1 MRYYGRTVD
10 DPKSPNYQEVLD
22 VGRWYKNDDGDIALE
37 GWVDGEWVDWPALI
51 EASGI
56 GGSNPF
62 MPMTEND
69 VKRWMRNRG
78 QEEWAV

>member
-10 DPKSPNYQEVLD
+10 NPKAPNYGEVLD
-22 VGRWYKNDDGDIALE
+22 VGRWYDNDEGDIALE
-37 GWVDGEWVDWPALI
+37 RWVDGEWTDWPALI

-78 QEEWAV
+78 QEWEA

>member
-10 DPKSPNYQEVLD
+10 NPEAANYGEVLD
-22 VGRWYKNDDGDIALE
+22 VGRWYDDGEIVLE
-37 GWVDGEWVDWPALI
+37 RWVDGEWVDWPGLI

-62 MPMTEND
+62 QPMTEND

-78 QEEWAV
+78 QEWEA